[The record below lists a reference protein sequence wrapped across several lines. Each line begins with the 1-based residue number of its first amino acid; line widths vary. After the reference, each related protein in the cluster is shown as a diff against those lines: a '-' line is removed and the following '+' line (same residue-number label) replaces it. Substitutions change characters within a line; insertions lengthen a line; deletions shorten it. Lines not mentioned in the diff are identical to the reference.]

1 MISIIFAC
9 VAENVRASSAA
20 PKKVRSLGQLR
31 NSEVKKKKRVRSA
44 EAILA
49 SRSLVESEEKQAQQA
64 FKPEEKQ
71 LDQVSVPEEKQVD
84 QVSIPEE
91 KQVDQVSIPEEK
103 QVDQV
108 SKPGEEQVD
117 QVSSELQKA
126 QGEVDTLSKT
136 EENDVDL
143 GKLKWQLQAT
153 LCMSSFRCLI
163 STQSQEIE
171 IVFP

>member
-44 EAILA
+44 EATLA

-64 FKPEEKQ
+64 FKPAEKQ

-108 SKPGEEQVD
+108 S
-117 QVSSELQKA
+117 SELQEA

-136 EENDVDL
+136 EENDVNL